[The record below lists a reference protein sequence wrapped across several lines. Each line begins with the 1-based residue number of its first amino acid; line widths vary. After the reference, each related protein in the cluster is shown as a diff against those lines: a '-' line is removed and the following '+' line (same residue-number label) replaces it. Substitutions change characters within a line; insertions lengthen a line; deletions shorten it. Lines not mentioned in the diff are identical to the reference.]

1 MLDFYCCGK
10 KHPDQKRSTGERVPS
25 DLQLQTESTMS
36 GKGSMAEGT
45 QSLKLRS
52 TVNHTENSEKANW
65 KWGKAHIPGPRSP
78 GPSAALLPTRL
89 YLLQVPQP
97 SQRPHKTQD
106 QVSKFMSPE
115 NISLSNHYNNLGH
128 FLNSRDG

>member
-78 GPSAALLPTRL
+78 GPVLLFFQRGSTSYRFHNLLKDHIKPRTR
-89 YLLQVPQP
+89 
-97 SQRPHKTQD
+97 
-106 QVSKFMSPE
+106 
-115 NISLSNHYNNLGH
+115 
-128 FLNSRDG
+128 